1 MLQLIFI
8 SLFVCSLSLPIN
20 DDPMSQPDFFEG
32 DIAGINIESSEVIYL
47 LIFKMKILFCLNFL
61 LKRI

>member
-8 SLFVCSLSLPIN
+8 SLFVSSLSLPIN

-32 DIAGINIESSEVIYL
+32 DIAGIDIESSKVIFL
-47 LIFKMKILFCLNFL
+47 LIF
-61 LKRI
+61 

>member
-32 DIAGINIESSEVIYL
+32 DIAGFNIKSSEVIYL
-47 LIFKMKILFCLNFL
+47 LIFKMKNFILFKFFT
-61 LKRI
+61 